1 MFVVIL
7 SVQVKVHGDTE
18 ISYENNGTIKI
29 CNESN
34 TSFGELS
41 IEIYSDDTLIKQKIS
56 IKKNYSMQKR
66 IKILRIPMVM
76 GKYFRKH

>member
-7 SVQVKVHGDTE
+7 SVQVKVHGNTE
-18 ISYENNGTIKI
+18 ISYDNDGTIKI

-34 TSFGELS
+34 TAFGDLS
-41 IEIYSDDTLIKQKIS
+41 IEIYSDNNLIKQKIS

-66 IKILRIPMVM
+66 IKILQIPIVM
-76 GKYFRKH
+76 EKYFHKH